1 MSNVI
6 KNVSQVLCLMQLAM
20 EKLEELPEDNIF
32 VEANKPQIEEFIKF
46 LEGNVESLT
55 EVMTIKQSDN
65 YIYICRNMR
74 KVIDKIKLL

>member
-32 VEANKPQIEEFIKF
+32 VESNKPQIEEFIKF

-65 YIYICRNMR
+65 YIYICKNMR

>member
-6 KNVSQVLCLMQLAM
+6 KNVSQVLCLMQLTM
-20 EKLEELPEDNIF
+20 EKLEELPEDNVF
-32 VEANKPQIEEFIKF
+32 VEANKSQIEEFIKF

-65 YIYICRNMR
+65 YVYICRNMR